1 MNLKKITKSRLIVE
15 LESLRSEV
23 EQLRLQSNPI
33 INTEIKLIE
42 ELRQSNERYKN
53 LLENISEVIF
63 DIDKDGTVK
72 YVSKAVERI
81 TGFKSEQL
89 IGKQY
94 GSLINLTYTEQ
105 QERQTALQHNKTSQ
119 REIKLKDANGNE
131 RWYQFSTNAIFKN
144 EEFIGATGL
153 MTDISVRK
161 EAEEKLRTSKER
173 YRHIFE
179 TVQDAYFEVTPEGL
193 ILDISPSIYQIS
205 DEQYTREELVGK
217 PILQYYYNTKEREV
231 LIENLY
237 REGKVIDYELTFINK
252 NGSLVPVSVSSTLL
266 SDNQGIPTKITGSI
280 RNISQRKKMRS
291 FYANYQEQ

>member
-94 GSLINLTYTEQ
+94 GSLINLSDKEL

>member
-81 TGFKSEQL
+81 KGFKSEQL

-94 GSLINLTYTEQ
+94 GSLINLSDKEL

>member
-1 MNLKKITKSRLIVE
+1 MPGHALAALASYPHLGCTGGPYKVATKWGVFDDVMCAGKESTFEFLENVLDEVIDLFPSELIHIGGDECPKTRWKECPLCQERIKSNGLKDE
-15 LESLRSEV
+15 HE
-23 EQLRLQSNPI
+23 LQSYFI
-33 INTEIKLIE
+33 G
-42 ELRQSNERYKN
+42 R
-53 LLENISEVIF
+53 
-63 DIDKDGTVK
+63 
-72 YVSKAVERI
+72 
-81 TGFKSEQL
+81 
-89 IGKQY
+89 IGKY
-94 GSLINLTYTEQ
+94 LNS
-105 QERQTALQHNKTSQ
+105 
-119 REIKLKDANGNE
+119 KDANGNE

-291 FYANYQEQ
+291 LYANYQEQ

>member
-94 GSLINLTYTEQ
+94 GSLINLSDKEL

-280 RNISQRKKMRS
+280 RNISQRKKK
-291 FYANYQEQ
+291 

>member
-94 GSLINLTYTEQ
+94 GSLINLSDKEL

-144 EEFIGATGL
+144 EEFIGATVL

-280 RNISQRKKMRS
+280 RNISQRKKK
-291 FYANYQEQ
+291 

>member
-94 GSLINLTYTEQ
+94 GSLINLSDKEL

-280 RNISQRKKMRS
+280 RNISQRKK
-291 FYANYQEQ
+291 